1 MIRRPPRSTRTDTL
15 FPYTTLF
22 RSELQFRTLVEN
34 SPMPLW
40 LTDTYGGDV
49 LYHSPAAAELL
60 GYSWPV
66 TEHYK
71 SARSYASPEER
82 EACPNQLIEKGRL
95 AGRVQLGETSSRGGV
110 WQDR

>member
-1 MIRRPPRSTRTDTL
+1 
-15 FPYTTLF
+15 
-22 RSELQFRTLVEN
+22 
-34 SPMPLW
+34 MPLW

-82 EACPNQLIEKGRL
+82 EACTNELIEKGRL
-95 AGRVQLGETSSRGGV
+95 DGRVTRMKRSEEHTSELQSLMRNSYAV
-110 WQDR
+110 FCLTKKQNTTNPAK